1 MKIEKLHPWSERMSG
16 ARMALRLFW
25 ERYLQNV
32 KLPKDERI
40 YLKAEYDLIMSD
52 LGNTDKWLQGY
63 RIGYRNYQKD
73 KKGKLISC
81 EAYFI
86 GG

>member
-1 MKIEKLHPWSERMSG
+1 MEIEKLHPWSERMSG
-16 ARMALRLFW
+16 ARMALQRFW
-25 ERYLQNV
+25 DSYLYTR
-32 KLPKDERI
+32 KTKEERI
-40 YLKAEYDLIMSD
+40 YLKAEFDLIMSD

-63 RIGYRNYQKD
+63 RIGYRNHQTD

-86 GG
+86 D

>member
-1 MKIEKLHPWSERMSG
+1 
-16 ARMALRLFW
+16 MAGIRLGVRAFW
-25 ERYLQNV
+25 NALQDI
-32 KLPKDERI
+32 KLPKDEKI

-52 LGNTDKWLQGY
+52 LGNTDKWIQGY

-73 KKGKLISC
+73 KKGELISC

-86 GG
+86 D